1 VLDGMSNGLRGR
13 SGSGPSRWLV
23 STLLFFFFHVFKF
36 KFKFDSNLSIR
47 FALKYNNQKRN
58 QHGTQI

>member
-36 KFKFDSNLSIR
+36 KFKFDSN
-47 FALKYNNQKRN
+47 
-58 QHGTQI
+58 